1 MKTQFTIR
9 EAQAADLNYAQEIV
23 LEIEESAK
31 IRGTGIAKRTPEYVS
46 GKMSEGKAIIALTK
60 DGEWAGFCY
69 IEAWGHERFVANSGL
84 IVSRKFRGHGLA
96 KKIKAATFEL
106 SRKKYPQAKIFG
118 LTTGAAVMKINSE
131 LGYKPVVYSELTD
144 DEKFWNGCQS
154 CVNYDILQA
163 KGRQACICTAML
175 YNPAWEQNQK
185 PKRTQWKSRELDQD
199 LSLFE
204 RWVNFKKSIL
214 LKREAKKNKKKNGKE
229 KGSLSL

>member
-1 MKTQFTIR
+1 MKTQFIIR
-9 EAQAADLNYAQEIV
+9 EATATDLSYAEEIV
-23 LEIEESAK
+23 VEIAESAK

-46 GKMSEGKAIIALTK
+46 GKMSEGKAIIALTE

-69 IEAWGHERFVANSGL
+69 IEAWGHASFVANSGL

-96 KKIKAATFEL
+96 KKIKAATFQL
-106 SRKKYPQAKIFG
+106 SRKKYPGAKIFG

-154 CVNYDILQA
+154 CVNYHILQS
-163 KGRQACICTAML
+163 KERQGCICTAML
-175 YNPAWEQNQK
+175 YNPAWEENQK
-185 PKRTQWKSRELDQD
+185 PKRTQWKSRELGKD

-204 RWVNFKKSIL
+204 RWVKFKKSVL
-214 LKREAKKNKKKNGKE
+214 LKREAKKNKKNGKE
-229 KGSLSL
+229 ESSISL